1 MLLRGYNPSINP
13 EAILSEL
20 EREPF
25 IPIRLN
31 LTDGTKVDIDNPG
44 LSFVNNLALY
54 LARTDRPNSRL
65 AADFRLISLRH
76 IVSVEQIEP
85 GPRGRSRGGTG
96 GKSGTGGRKR

>member
-1 MLLRGYNPSINP
+1 MTSEDVLQ
-13 EAILSEL
+13 EL

-25 IPIRLN
+25 VPIRLN
-31 LTDGTKVDIDNPG
+31 LTDGTKVDIQNPG

-85 GPRGRSRGGTG
+85 GRRHKAKPGPG
-96 GKSGTGGRKR
+96 GKTK

>member
-1 MLLRGYNPSINP
+1 MNP
-13 EAILSEL
+13 EALLSEL

-25 IPIRLN
+25 VPIRLN
-31 LTDGTKVDIDNPG
+31 LSDGTKVEIENPG
-44 LSFVNNLALY
+44 LSFINNLALY

-85 GPRGRSRGGTG
+85 GRNGGHRRGP
-96 GKSGTGGRKR
+96 RKRPAR